1 MRSARS
7 WSKFSGSEL
16 LRYPLFIL
24 ALSFLSF
31 ASVFSQEAESWQQ
44 WLEDVEPIITKA
56 EEKVFKS
63 LKTEEDRMRFI
74 NSFWRARDP
83 ELKTPQNEYKLDYYK
98 RLSYVKN
105 RLRGIRSDRGRIYMI
120 LGKPFERSNYVGA
133 EQMVECELWTYHS
146 EERPGLPPVMNLL
159 FYKRRDVGDYELFY
173 PGIHS
178 AIDILSPSYNSG
190 KISRLSAYREISGSY
205 SELAQATLSVIPGEG
220 SPNFPASATSSN
232 FVFAQIFSL
241 PEKEAANNYL
251 RNFGSVEGIVDVSY
265 SVNEVGGS
273 GQISISENRGNKFLN
288 YAIMPD
294 VIHTIKVADNL
305 HTANLQVTLRIADLD
320 GRTIYQKER
329 KIEFRLTDHEQKNIE
344 DNKAIFRDFVPIIE
358 GDFNVSIVFLNKTK
372 EEFFSHKEKVNISDQ
387 TVPVLVGYKAEK
399 IHSDNYMP
407 FCTDRHKIFS
417 DPRLGFNKTDSIVG
431 IVLTEKKPDVQL
443 VRFDDESDV
452 VEITDIEK
460 QGSYYV
466 FKHPLADLRSS
477 HYHLI
482 VKHESTEIYKKII
495 AVLPLI
501 IEKPRWFEWSDTPS
515 SGNSYIFELAR
526 QYLNIDDL
534 ETAIEYFNKLPQ
546 ELWNAKT
553 LPVISRAYYRNK
565 DYEKVVE
572 LLGGENVTK
581 DYSVLLLLGNSSL
594 ELKQLEKAAEYF
606 EQLRNYGDTVKINQV
621 LGAIFL
627 SLGEREKA
635 KVYFDRAK
643 KIQNESAIKKEEKLR
658 SGVTQ

>member
-1 MRSARS
+1 MTVSALMRYL
-7 WSKFSGSEL
+7 F
-16 LRYPLFIL
+16 FIL
-24 ALSFLSF
+24 ALSFLTP
-31 ASVFSQEAESWQQ
+31 ASVYGQETASWQQ

-56 EEKVFKS
+56 EEEVFKS
-63 LKTEEDRMRFI
+63 LKTVEDRMRFI
-74 NSFWRARDP
+74 SLFWRARDP
-83 ELKTPQNEYKLDYYK
+83 NPQTPQNEFKLDYYK
-98 RLSYVKN
+98 RLSYAKS
-105 RLRGIRSDRGRIYMI
+105 RLRGTRSDRGRIYMI
-120 LGKPFERSNYVGA
+120 LGEPFEKSNFAGSDRV
-133 EQMVECELWTYHS
+133 VECELWTYHS
-146 EERPGLPPVMNLL
+146 EGRPGLPPFMNLI
-159 FYKRRDVGDYELFY
+159 FYKRRDVGDFDLFY
-173 PGIHS
+173 PGIHT
-178 AIDILSPSYNSG
+178 AIDILSPSYQSG
-190 KISRLSAYREISGSY
+190 RVNRSDAYREIRGSY

-232 FVFAQIFSL
+232 FVFTQIFSL
-241 PEKEAANNYL
+241 PEKEATNNYL

-273 GQISISENRGNKFLN
+273 GQISISENRGFKFLN

-294 VIHTIKVADNL
+294 VIHTIKAADNL

-329 KIEFRLTDHEQKNIE
+329 KIEFRLTDIEQKNIE

-358 GDFNVSIVFLNKTK
+358 GNYNISIVFLNKTK
-372 EEFFSHKEKVNISDQ
+372 EEFFSHKEKINISDQ
-387 TVPVLVGYKAEK
+387 TVPVLVGYSVNE
-399 IHSDNYMP
+399 INSDNYMP
-407 FCTDRHKIFS
+407 FSTDQHKIFS

-443 VRFDDESDV
+443 IRFDDESDV

-460 QGSYYV
+460 QGNYYV
-466 FKHPLADLRSS
+466 FRQPFEDLRSS
-477 HYHLI
+477 HYYLI
-482 VKHESTEIYKKII
+482 VKHESAEIYRKII

-501 IEKPRWFEWSDTPS
+501 IEKPRWFEWSDPPK
-515 SGNSYIFELAR
+515 SGNSYIFELAQ

-553 LPVISRAYYRNK
+553 LPVIARAYYRNK
-565 DYEKVVE
+565 DYQKVVE
-572 LLGGENVTK
+572 FLEGENVTK

-627 SLGEREKA
+627 SLGEGDRA

-643 KIQNESAIKKEEKLR
+643 KIQNESEIKKEEKR
-658 SGVTQ
+658 V